1 MQNQEISNIRDKN
14 SQEIL
19 LYLQKKDLEKNKKYL
34 DCDYRKKFSN
44 KKFTEDN
51 YTDNLPKSRM
61 NQIINKSFFSYE
73 GKKSPSKCLSNETK
87 EQTPITSTPKF
98 IKDKSPISIIFNKNR
113 NNSQFSF
120 SNENNANEDNP
131 SEDSLNY
138 LDFNL
143 HENIDI
149 SSKKTSFNEDNL
161 NHKYLPRKY
170 KDNEEYKSWLYK
182 YLKCETEKNYSYQIN
197 GIKTKNISPKKELSQ
212 IPRRKKVYS
221 VKKKNINK
229 IIFFDNNEEKEFNL
243 YKDANI
249 GIDKKW
255 QLNSLYKNFDNDVET
270 DDEQIDNAKNKML
283 HDLKIGIVRWS
294 QNKNNCYNY
303 KLMDSRAEID
313 CIKRFSISV

>member
-1 MQNQEISNIRDKN
+1 MQNQEIYNIRDKN

-44 KKFTEDN
+44 KTYIEDN
-51 YTDNLPKSRM
+51 YGENLPKSRM
-61 NQIINKSFFSYE
+61 NQFINKSFFSYE
-73 GKKSPSKCLSNETK
+73 GKKSPSKSISNETK
-87 EQTPITSTPKF
+87 EQTPIISTPKF
-98 IKDKSPISIIFNKNR
+98 IKLNSSLSINFNKNR

-120 SNENNANEDNP
+120 SNENKASEDNN

-149 SSKKTSFNEDNL
+149 SSKKTSFDEDNI

-170 KDNEEYKSWLYK
+170 KDNEDYKSWLYK
-182 YLKCETEKNYSYQIN
+182 YLKCEREKKYSFQIN
-197 GIKTKNISPKKELSQ
+197 GIKTKNISPRKELSK
-212 IPRRKKVYS
+212 IPKRKKLYS

-243 YKDANI
+243 YKDSYI

-270 DDEQIDNAKNKML
+270 DEEQIDNAKNKML

-294 QNKNNCYNY
+294 QNKNNCLNY
-303 KLMDSRAEID
+303 KLMDSPAEID
-313 CIKRFSISV
+313 CIKRFSLSV